1 MKWRKME
8 SLNPTLYLAIFSFA
22 CLGCSEDSC
31 IPPPQCIVMEDARF
45 KENGL
50 VDNDSFGMIV

>member
-1 MKWRKME
+1 ME
-8 SLNPTLYLAIFSFA
+8 SLNPTLYLAIFSVA